1 MRLQRDNNNKENAMR
16 LHKDDGKK
24 KPTRYY
30 SDKQEKSIAKAVG
43 GKQTA
48 NSGATAY
55 SKGDVTEGDRT
66 GWLLEAKTCMKDQK
80 SFTMQEEWFIK
91 NRAESIFMKKDYSA
105 VVFNFGPDKP
115 NYYCIDENTFLE
127 MKEALEEKIKNDMQG
142 M

>member
-43 GKQTA
+43 GRQTA

-91 NRAESIFMKKDYSA
+91 NRSESIFMKKDYSA

-115 NYYCIDENTFLE
+115 NYYCINENTFLE

>member
-43 GKQTA
+43 GRQTA

-91 NRAESIFMKKDYSA
+91 NRSESIFMKKDYSA
-105 VVFNFGPDKP
+105 VVFNFGPNKP

>member
-91 NRAESIFMKKDYSA
+91 NRSESIFMKKDYSA

>member
-43 GKQTA
+43 GRQTA

-91 NRAESIFMKKDYSA
+91 NRSESIFMKKDYSA